1 MHATICD
8 FIADCL
14 QNSVEANSTHIKFL
28 YEKKGNIISA
38 IIEDNG
44 KGMTKE
50 QLEKVR
56 DPFYTDGTKH
66 VKRKVGLG
74 IPFLLHSLNLSG
86 GKFDIQSEKGVGTK
100 VEFSF
105 DTSNIDTPP
114 EGDISFAVLQAMM
127 FDGDYELEF
136 VRTQSPEL
144 VSGNS
149 SEGSLGGSGHDQYV
163 IKRSELLDVLGDIN
177 SAESINLARQYFK
190 SHEENLNKEAGNG

>member
-1 MHATICD
+1 MHAAICD

-14 QNSVEANSTHIKFL
+14 QNSIEANSSHIKIS
-28 YEKKGNIISA
+28 YDRKGNMITT

-50 QLEKVR
+50 QLEKAR

-74 IPFLLHSLNLSG
+74 IPFLLQALNLSG
-86 GKFDIQSEKGVGTK
+86 GTFDIWSEKGVGTRLK
-100 VEFSF
+100 FCF
-105 DTSNIDTPP
+105 DISNIDTPP

-136 VRTQSPEL
+136 VRTY
-144 VSGNS
+144 
-149 SEGSLGGSGHDQYV
+149 SLDGIYEDQYI
-163 IKRSELLDVLGDIN
+163 IKRSELLDILGDI
-177 SAESINLARQYFK
+177 STAESINFARQYFR
-190 SHEENLNKEAGNG
+190 SQEENLNKEAVNG